1 MDSSNYN
8 EYRNFISSLSEDNF
22 NDLVLSYIKEYYN
35 TKDAYISN
43 GPYDGGNDLIIA
55 VDGKEIKRNIQITV
69 QSKELPKKIIE
80 DVIKAHDNVAQYA
93 YLSKLD
99 FYCSHH
105 ISGEKKNEL
114 KRTAEVD
121 YNIDLN
127 IYDNYRLGELV
138 AEYKS
143 MQDVIRKVYRRAFP
157 NESLQL
163 DRNTKILFDHLSVSK
178 DIGAIKVNFII
189 SFILFHFYE
198 KGISTTDEVFTALNS
213 TFCNR
218 FDRPYYE
225 NLIGRLNEKGDI
237 YVVDNNKPKKFDLST
252 STRRRLEEI
261 ENNSNLTEIALLNEL
276 HRILTNYNVNLNTK
290 ELGDK
295 ILKMFN
301 DNYSLDIEEMTKGQ
315 DNLSKRLKRAYNDLA
330 SYIRKNTKLDDDT
343 SKQLANELIK
353 ASDANPLINKSSISK
368 MFINLF
374 RNDKLDEYLNTSERK
389 LFLDT
394 QILLQLICVTFK
406 DFDNPD
412 RLYSTVKVF
421 KNSIKKSNIPISLHT
436 TTGYIDEVV
445 AHLHNALKLERFLSL
460 PYIKSLGPSKNVF
473 FNFYHQLCNVVHY
486 DSFAEFVSILLGI
499 DMDEVNSGKDF
510 ILEATPVLSDILKGL
525 GISIET
531 PPIFDDYQKY
541 QKEYETT
548 LSYHK
553 LEHKSYEARK
563 NDLNTILYISKES
576 QQKEDE
582 ISPYLITWDSSFYNV
597 RNDFRKFTE
606 LGYWYIYSP
615 QKFSNTISILNFKID
630 PSSVNDNIISL
641 VEENFNASNET
652 ISFIDLL
659 NGLFDKEDVSE
670 WALAQKFAKLRA
682 KLAKEEEEEDKN
694 KVEFKNLPIDEFLL
708 LILNTYQ
715 SNSNGNIKY
724 ADLTSLFQNNQY
736 SDQIMDIINK
746 YIHDFKSEDNKLR
759 SEILEEMNRLI
770 LINREE

>member
-1 MDSSNYN
+1 M
-8 EYRNFISSLSEDNF
+8 
-22 NDLVLSYIKEYYN
+22 
-35 TKDAYISN
+35 
-43 GPYDGGNDLIIA
+43 
-55 VDGKEIKRNIQITV
+55 

-436 TTGYIDEVV
+436 TTGYLVY
-445 AHLHNALKLERFLSL
+445 LFS
-460 PYIKSLGPSKNVF
+460 SK
-473 FNFYHQLCNVVHY
+473 
-486 DSFAEFVSILLGI
+486 
-499 DMDEVNSGKDF
+499 
-510 ILEATPVLSDILKGL
+510 
-525 GISIET
+525 
-531 PPIFDDYQKY
+531 IF
-541 QKEYETT
+541 EYNI
-548 LSYHK
+548 Y
-553 LEHKSYEARK
+553 
-563 NDLNTILYISKES
+563 
-576 QQKEDE
+576 
-582 ISPYLITWDSSFYNV
+582 F
-597 RNDFRKFTE
+597 E
-606 LGYWYIYSP
+606 L
-615 QKFSNTISILNFKID
+615 
-630 PSSVNDNIISL
+630 
-641 VEENFNASNET
+641 
-652 ISFIDLL
+652 
-659 NGLFDKEDVSE
+659 
-670 WALAQKFAKLRA
+670 
-682 KLAKEEEEEDKN
+682 
-694 KVEFKNLPIDEFLL
+694 
-708 LILNTYQ
+708 
-715 SNSNGNIKY
+715 
-724 ADLTSLFQNNQY
+724 
-736 SDQIMDIINK
+736 
-746 YIHDFKSEDNKLR
+746 
-759 SEILEEMNRLI
+759 
-770 LINREE
+770 